1 MLWELA
7 MPATACQ
14 RQAKICQYSIGG
26 PEGRFAGMARSHKN
40 QLFTKTSY
48 SQKPAIHKNQ
58 LFTKTSYSQKPAIH
72 KIQPVKKTDSPQKS
86 TNRTSGQSPYP
97 TTACP
102 SSHRLLM
109 ASSHIIMRKNSS
121 PSILRLSQRPICT
134 PSQASGSNTSSNGDR
149 VNSSNPSAPYGTS
162 LIAFIQAT
170 ASDTWAR
177 KCSLSSP

>member
-26 PEGRFAGMARSHKN
+26 PEGRFAGMARS
-40 QLFTKTSY
+40 
-48 SQKPAIHKNQ
+48 HKNQ

-170 ASDTWAR
+170 AS
-177 KCSLSSP
+177 